1 MVKNPPAKQETQVQS
16 LDQENALEKEIPVF
30 LPGESHGKRSLAG
43 YSLWFHKESDMTEQ
57 LTVACFLMFTA
68 ALLTIVKI
76 WKQPDGHQQISSVQS
91 LSRVQL

>member
-43 YSLWFHKESDMTEQ
+43 SSLWFHKESDMTER
-57 LTVACFLMFTA
+57 LNNNSNHT
-68 ALLTIVKI
+68 
-76 WKQPDGHQQISSVQS
+76 H
-91 LSRVQL
+91 LSYKNVTTLFCHIG